1 MTSPRIALCLTG
13 GGLTGAMYQIA
24 ALAALEDAVDGFS
37 ASGCA
42 AYVGVGAGAP
52 IAAALAGG
60 ASVQRLYRTFLDPAD
75 DYFPLQRGHLL
86 KMDLDEWRRTITSAL
101 SAIRAGALALA
112 SRPPERGD
120 LLEQLDRFNDSLPA
134 GVFTLDA
141 FEHLLEEAFFRRDVP
156 NQFRAMPRAL
166 RVPAYDLDSGE
177 RVVFG
182 APGAP
187 DVPVARA
194 CAASM
199 ATPPFYSP
207 VRIGDRHYLSGSVGA
222 VAHVDVAL
230 AEGVDAVIVVN
241 PLVTI
246 RAPGAVPTGHGPRH
260 SLRDKGLIWIHE
272 QASRIAAA
280 RRFDERLGLLGEA
293 ASRIVVIAPRPEETP
308 LFLNHPGSARSRRG
322 LLEAV
327 YRGTRARLPETL
339 SSAPAVASLLPLSS
353 REAPR

>member
-1 MTSPRIALCLTG
+1 MTTPRIALCLTG
-13 GGLTGAMYQIA
+13 GGLTGALYQIS
-24 ALAALEDAVDGFS
+24 ALAALEDGLEGFS
-37 ASGCA
+37 ATGCSL
-42 AYVGVGAGAP
+42 YVGVGAGAP

-60 ASVQRLYRTFLDPAD
+60 ASVQRMYRAFLDPAD

-86 KMDLDEWRRTITSAL
+86 KMDLDEWRRTITSAW
-101 SAIRAGALALA
+101 SAVRVGASSLMARAP
-112 SRPPERGD
+112 SPGD

-156 NQFRAMPRAL
+156 NHFRSMPRAL
-166 RVPAYDLDSGE
+166 RIPAYELDTGE

-182 APGAP
+182 APGA
-187 DVPVARA
+187 DDAPVARA

-199 ATPPFYSP
+199 AFPPFYSP
-207 VRIGDRHYLSGSVGA
+207 VRIAGRHYLSGSVGA

-230 AEGVDAVIVVN
+230 AEEVDAVLVVN

-246 RAPGAVPTGHGPRH
+246 RTSGAVPTGHGAGG

-272 QASRIAAA
+272 QASRIAAT
-280 RRFDERLGLLGEA
+280 RRFEERIGA
-293 ASRIVVIAPRPEETP
+293 VTQKVIVVAPEPDETS
-308 LFLNHPGSARSRRG
+308 LFLHHPGSARSRRG

-327 YRGTRARLPETL
+327 YRRTRERLASTLGASPRAARAAGLAL
-339 SSAPAVASLLPLSS
+339 
-353 REAPR
+353 REDDG

>member
-24 ALAALEDAVDGFS
+24 ALAALEDALDGFCAS
-37 ASGCA
+37 ACDV
-42 AYVGVGAGAP
+42 YVGVGAGAP
-52 IAAALAGG
+52 VAAALAGG

-86 KMDLDEWRRTITSAL
+86 KMDLDEWRRTITSAW
-101 SAIRAGALALA
+101 SAIRAGTSSLS
-112 SRPPERGD
+112 SRAPSPGD

-156 NQFRAMPRAL
+156 NHFRSMPRTL

-182 APGAP
+182 APGAD

-199 ATPPFYSP
+199 ALPPFYSP
-207 VRIGDRHYLSGSVGA
+207 VRIADRHYLSGSVGA

-246 RAPGAVPTGHGPRH
+246 RTSGEVPTGHGPRE

-272 QASRIAAA
+272 QASRIAAT
-280 RRFDERLGLLGEA
+280 RRFEERIGLLGA
-293 ASRIVVIAPRPEETP
+293 AAERVLVIAPEPAETS
-308 LFLNHPGSARSRRG
+308 LFLHHPGSVRSRRG
-322 LLEAV
+322 LLETV
-327 YRGTRARLPETL
+327 YRSTRERLPATL
-339 SSAPAVASLLPLSS
+339 AGAPVASRAAGLSP
-353 REAPR
+353 REAAR